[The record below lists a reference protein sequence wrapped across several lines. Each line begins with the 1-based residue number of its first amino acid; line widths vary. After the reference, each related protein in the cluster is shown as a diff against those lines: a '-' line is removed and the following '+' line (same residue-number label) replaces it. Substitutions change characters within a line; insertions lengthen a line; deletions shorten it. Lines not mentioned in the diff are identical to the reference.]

1 MLKKTGLRPTYT
13 NPTTLRSDA
22 RNCKEEARGH
32 GLEGPPGR
40 CFPIYRAFP
49 PVPPG
54 ACQTRR
60 ELGERRLES
69 KSIRAGAR
77 APRSARTRQRGASG
91 AGRRGG
97 TRRRRPRPAGGAVRG
112 PRRLPLRTAQSCSRA
127 MFPSGPALREG
138 PRRRR
143 GGGGGGAALTA
154 RRGGSPARSPSPATR
169 LPPRGAGLRSCNP
182 PCPSP
187 AAGSRAARAPR
198 RAPPPAPRRSVP
210 STAPEPRRAGA
221 RDDTRTGRSSCGR
234 GASPSEVAG
243 AGSPGSFKQGARA
256 PRAGRAA
263 CAHVPA
269 PRPRPRAPRTL
280 PANRQAGPPAASR
293 PGRAARPRPLG
304 CGRGAAVSTPSAA
317 NGRSERPALRESPA
331 HPPPLRGV
339 RGELVRALEASGPGE
354 GLGSSPPAPSPVALA
369 RQPISVHLRR

>member
-1 MLKKTGLRPTYT
+1 MLKKTGVRPTYT

-22 RNCKEEARGH
+22 RNCKEEARAH

-60 ELGERRLES
+60 GLGERRLES

-77 APRSARTRQRGASG
+77 APRSARTRQRGASD
-91 AGRRGG
+91 ARRRGG

-143 GGGGGGAALTA
+143 GGGGAALTA

-187 AAGSRAARAPR
+187 AAGSRAPR

-210 STAPEPRRAGA
+210 STAPEPRCAGA
-221 RDDTRTGRSSCGR
+221 SDDTRTGRSSCGR
-234 GASPSEVAG
+234 GASPSEVPG

-269 PRPRPRAPRTL
+269 PRPHPRAPRTL

-304 CGRGAAVSTPSAA
+304 WGRGDEVRGAAVSTPSAA
-317 NGRSERPALRESPA
+317 NGRERPLREAGAEGEPGPSPA
-331 HPPPLRGV
+331 AAGR
-339 RGELVRALEASGPGE
+339 PG
-354 GLGSSPPAPSPVALA
+354 
-369 RQPISVHLRR
+369 